1 MGVIDVVKILG
12 YGVIGLGFLLA
23 FMAYRLLSAEQ
34 RKPKPTD
41 RMLKAIREYMYF
53 SIAITILGG
62 VFLLADKFVPVLW
75 LPIGDSKPCPTPS
88 PIPTPPENPMKVEI
102 SEDIGDVLRDVEL
115 VDGAAKVVV
124 TGTSQGVFGTNA
136 SIYACSQYDEVEWWC
151 SRGDVRRDGTWSAEL
166 YPKGPHP
173 PFKDGAELRLKA
185 FVNAGDNSLPKG
197 AMDNEEFS
205 DRDIDRFTVKSSQ
218 KNVKVY
224 LKK

>member
-34 RKPKPTD
+34 RKTEPTE
-41 RMLKAIREYMYF
+41 RMLKAIREYMFF

-62 VFLLADKFVPVLW
+62 VFLLADKFVPVHW
-75 LPIGDSKPCPTPS
+75 VPGDSSPCPTPS
-88 PIPTPPENPMKVEI
+88 PGPTPNPMKVEI
-102 SEDIGDVLRDVEL
+102 SEGMGDVLRDVEL
-115 VDGAAKVVV
+115 VDGAARVVV
-124 TGTSQGVFGTNA
+124 TGTSQGVVGTNA
-136 SIYACSQYDEVEWWC
+136 AIYACSQYDEVEWWC
-151 SRGDVRRDGTWSAEL
+151 SRADLRRDGTWSADL

-173 PFKDGAELRLKA
+173 PFKDGSELRLKA
-185 FVNAGDNSLPKG
+185 IVNAGDNSLPKG
-197 AMDNEEFS
+197 AKDNEEFP
-205 DRDIDRFTVKSSQ
+205 DRDIDRFSVKSSQ